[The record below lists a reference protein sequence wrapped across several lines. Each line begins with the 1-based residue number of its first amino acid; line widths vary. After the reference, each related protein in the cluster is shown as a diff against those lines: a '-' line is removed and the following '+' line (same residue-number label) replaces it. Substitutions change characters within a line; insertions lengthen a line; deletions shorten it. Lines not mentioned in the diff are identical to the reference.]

1 MIAAKRRYGLLI
13 NLEDIVT
20 RQATMT
26 ELEQQH
32 KVLEDE
38 IVEALRHSSTDDL
51 VIVDLKRRKLHVK
64 EQIERLRDEAADKSP

>member
-1 MIAAKRRYGLLI
+1 MA
-13 NLEDIVT
+13 
-20 RQATMT
+20 

-32 KVLEDE
+32 KALEDE